1 MLDIFDCS
9 IWYNQKLINLNNIIN
24 YKYSNKMLLML
35 KNLQTQV
42 QIVLKIIF
50 LVLRVQRVQLVQ

>member
-24 YKYSNKMLLML
+24 YKYSDKILLIF

-50 LVLRVQRVQLVQ
+50 LVPRVQRVQLVQ

>member
-24 YKYSNKMLLML
+24 YKYSDKILLIF

-50 LVLRVQRVQLVQ
+50 LVLRVQLVQLVQ

>member
-50 LVLRVQRVQLVQ
+50 LVLRVQQVQVVQ

>member
-50 LVLRVQRVQLVQ
+50 LVLRVQRVQVVQ